1 MEEHPIMGGTEV
13 TLSFRCPVVLWTE
26 VTLALGD
33 SLGWKMEVALE
44 LGIQLGDET
53 LWVLWPQGLVPA
65 EVLSPCD
72 PHSRETLGVI
82 SHSWHDTWWP

>member
-1 MEEHPIMGGTEV
+1 MEEHPIMGGIEV

-44 LGIQLGDET
+44 LGIQLGS
-53 LWVLWPQGLVPA
+53 VVG
-65 EVLSPCD
+65 
-72 PHSRETLGVI
+72 R
-82 SHSWHDTWWP
+82 

>member
-1 MEEHPIMGGTEV
+1 MAWRMEVVLAWRTLLCEGWRSPWWRSTRSWGGTEV

-44 LGIQLGDET
+44 LGIQLGS
-53 LWVLWPQGLVPA
+53 VVG
-65 EVLSPCD
+65 
-72 PHSRETLGVI
+72 R
-82 SHSWHDTWWP
+82 